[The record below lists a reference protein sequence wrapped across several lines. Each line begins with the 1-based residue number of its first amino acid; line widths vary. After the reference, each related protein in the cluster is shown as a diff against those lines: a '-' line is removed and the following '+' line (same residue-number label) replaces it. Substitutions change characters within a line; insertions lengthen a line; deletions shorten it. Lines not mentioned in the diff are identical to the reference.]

1 MRGIAHRYWGNR
13 LMNREHYAF
22 AVSDFTRALE
32 LDASHTQA
40 LYDRG
45 LLYWRE
51 LSDSRQAE
59 RDLTRVLRE
68 EPERTEA
75 WFTRGMVRVTLDN
88 TTGAI
93 ADFERYLEEGEDAMW
108 REISERQ
115 VALLRTPGAGGEE
128 ME

>member
-1 MRGIAHRYWGNR
+1 
-13 LMNREHYAF
+13 MNREHYAF